1 MGREMAR
8 CIFLLIACAAPLSTA
23 AFRGPAYPVA
33 ASRRVRPAAMVFPT
47 LGLTV
52 REQARLSAMRCADE
66 PLLEEMG
73 GVVFLFGV
81 LGAKIYGPIGML
93 LGSFHIAPAIVMCEA
108 EHASTSRILGAG
120 WHVWRFCARVA
131 AGCVVAGRKARMLV
145 QNSGLIQACSR
156 LDQATHA
163 RAVAAALAGV
173 LMWPL
178 RSQP

>member
-1 MGREMAR
+1 MAR
-8 CIFLLIACAAPLSTA
+8 CIFLLIAYAAPLSTA
-23 AFRGPAYPVA
+23 AFRGPAYPLA

-108 EHASTSRILGAG
+108 ENASKSRILGAG
-120 WHVWRFCARVA
+120 WHIWRFCARVA
-131 AGCVVAGRKARMLV
+131 AGCVVAGRKARMIV
-145 QNSGLIQACSR
+145 QNSGLIQGLIR
-156 LDQATHA
+156 ATHA
-163 RAVAAALAGV
+163 RAVVAAIAGL
-173 LMWPL
+173 LM
-178 RSQP
+178 

>member
-1 MGREMAR
+1 MAR

-108 EHASTSRILGAG
+108 ERRRDAEPASADVAVRE
-120 WHVWRFCARVA
+120 WHDLRLVRSAR
-131 AGCVVAGRKARMLV
+131 GM
-145 QNSGLIQACSR
+145 QY
-156 LDQATHA
+156 
-163 RAVAAALAGV
+163 
-173 LMWPL
+173 
-178 RSQP
+178 